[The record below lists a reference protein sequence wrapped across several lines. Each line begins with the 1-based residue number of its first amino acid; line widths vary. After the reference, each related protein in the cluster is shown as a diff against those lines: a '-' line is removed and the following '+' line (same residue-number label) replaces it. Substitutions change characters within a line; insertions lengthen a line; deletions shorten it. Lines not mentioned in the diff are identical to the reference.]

1 MKLLSKWGK
10 IMKIK
15 EEIKLAINFLEMEIQ
30 KNKHKNK
37 PNSIMRI
44 WLKLLKN
51 LITINLPIFRI

>member
-1 MKLLSKWGK
+1 
-10 IMKIK
+10 MKIK